1 MFLTYIYITL
11 LLPSFVLTLCIC
23 LDYFIEGH
31 RVISYTST
39 VTCYPL
45 KIKSLPLPLP
55 LRNMCIPRDRRFQ
68 FSLPWHLGET
78 FNKEFKKVLENTRY
92 ATTI

>member
-55 LRNMCIPRDRRFQ
+55 LPVPENLMLGIALQ
-68 FSLPWHLGET
+68 FSSIPITWCH
-78 FNKEFKKVLENTRY
+78 KHS
-92 ATTI
+92 

>member
-45 KIKSLPLPLP
+45 KIKSLPLPLLP
-55 LRNMCIPRDRRFQ
+55 LPFWWDI
-68 FSLPWHLGET
+68 
-78 FNKEFKKVLENTRY
+78 
-92 ATTI
+92 

>member
-45 KIKSLPLPLP
+45 KIKSLPFYHFFLQDLKITI
-55 LRNMCIPRDRRFQ
+55 RKRFGLVN
-68 FSLPWHLGET
+68 ST
-78 FNKEFKKVLENTRY
+78 FPAKMSVT
-92 ATTI
+92 A

>member
-45 KIKSLPLPLP
+45 KIKSLPLP
-55 LRNMCIPRDRRFQ
+55 
-68 FSLPWHLGET
+68 
-78 FNKEFKKVLENTRY
+78 NKVI
-92 ATTI
+92 TITITVILDFGFDS

>member
-55 LRNMCIPRDRRFQ
+55 LRLQ
-68 FSLPWHLGET
+68 ET
-78 FNKEFKKVLENTRY
+78 GWFNVRQMPKKPPPFFTQ
-92 ATTI
+92 

>member
-55 LRNMCIPRDRRFQ
+55 LP
-68 FSLPWHLGET
+68 LPISRERKHLMDY
-78 FNKEFKKVLENTRY
+78 KKQY
-92 ATTI
+92 

>member
-55 LRNMCIPRDRRFQ
+55 LPLAKLSSFQ
-68 FSLPWHLGET
+68 SHQP
-78 FNKEFKKVLENTRY
+78 K
-92 ATTI
+92 TITGNRSANDKCHFVRLVC

>member
-55 LRNMCIPRDRRFQ
+55 LPV
-68 FSLPWHLGET
+68 LG
-78 FNKEFKKVLENTRY
+78 NRISPHNYK
-92 ATTI
+92 